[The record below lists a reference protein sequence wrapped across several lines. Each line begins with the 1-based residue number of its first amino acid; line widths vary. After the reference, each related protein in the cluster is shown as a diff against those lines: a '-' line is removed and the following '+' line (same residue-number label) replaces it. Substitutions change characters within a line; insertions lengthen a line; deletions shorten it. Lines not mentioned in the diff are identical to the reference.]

1 MNTNE
6 LKNKTIEFLSGL
18 EGMHSRLKTLH
29 WSTKN
34 HSEHVLTDDIECSAE
49 FVAKGIEEFI
59 KVINEGSDKSY
70 LNYIIAECVMGRL
83 NVRFGVGD
91 LKCLLPDA
99 KTLDSLVNEMLNDV
113 ITFKKEVDG
122 DILNTGLINILDEFV
137 SDINKWNYLKTL
149 S

>member
-34 HSEHVLTDDIECSAE
+34 HSEHILSDDIDSSVLEYE
-49 FVAKGIEEFI
+49 
-59 KVINEGSDKSY
+59 DK
-70 LNYIIAECVMGRL
+70 IAECVMGRL
-83 NVRFGVGD
+83 NIRFGVGD

-99 KTLDSLVNEMLNDV
+99 KTLDSLINEMLNDV
-113 ITFKKEVDG
+113 ITFKKEIEG
-122 DILNTGLINILDEFV
+122 DILNTGLNNILDEFIY
-137 SDINKWNYLKTL
+137 DINKWNYLKTL
-149 S
+149 T

>member
-34 HSEHVLTDDIECSAE
+34 HSEHVLTDDIDSSVLEYE
-49 FVAKGIEEFI
+49 
-59 KVINEGSDKSY
+59 DK
-70 LNYIIAECVMGRL
+70 IAECVMGRL

-113 ITFKKEVDG
+113 ITFKKEIEG
-122 DILNTGLINILDEFV
+122 DILNTGLNNILDEFIY
-137 SDINKWNYLKTL
+137 DINKWNYLKTL
-149 S
+149 T

>member
-34 HSEHVLTDDIECSAE
+34 HSEHVLTDDIDSSVLEYE
-49 FVAKGIEEFI
+49 
-59 KVINEGSDKSY
+59 DK
-70 LNYIIAECVMGRL
+70 IAECVMGRL

>member
-34 HSEHVLTDDIECSAE
+34 HSEHVLTDDIDSSILEYE
-49 FVAKGIEEFI
+49 
-59 KVINEGSDKSY
+59 DK
-70 LNYIIAECVMGRL
+70 IAECVMGRL

>member
-29 WSTKN
+29 WSAKN
-34 HSEHVLTDDIECSAE
+34 HSEHVLTDDIDSSILEYE
-49 FVAKGIEEFI
+49 
-59 KVINEGSDKSY
+59 DK
-70 LNYIIAECVMGRL
+70 IAECVMGRL